1 MTQKKNN
8 DKDKRKDKDKKDPKK
23 KSSKGTGKGSGP
35 KKKKD
40 QTVYYP
46 VVINKPGEESKI
58 EMSQAEMDYND
69 LLFAVQLEQHA
80 KKGLNNNQIM
90 EAMGMS
96 RDTFYKK
103 VKSDPYFSYSLFKAR
118 HIAKGMIESAMFK
131 SAVGFTFTEQHA
143 TPMGQVVDVK
153 KYCTPNVS
161 AQKEWLHNRYPDEWR
176 KKIEPSQG
184 LGTDIGQISVTIRRR
199 EE

>member
-1 MTQKKNN
+1 MAKQNK
-8 DKDKRKDKDKKDPKK
+8 KDKASNNKQDPKK
-23 KSSKGTGKGSGP
+23 KKGRKKGQT
-35 KKKKD
+35 KKKD
-40 QTVYYP
+40 SVVYYP

-58 EMSQAEMDYND
+58 EMSEAEMDYND
-69 LLFAVQLEQHA
+69 LLFAVQLETHA

-176 KKIEPSQG
+176 KKIESVQG